1 MEKTL
6 EEMAREAVRDAGVLG
21 IATYWVHR
29 AMLFLDSLRKYGTG
43 PIASVNIYTAWCSE
57 MCQLCLDAE
66 REPERFEG
74 LFPVEEVCSYQDVT
88 GQKPFDIEH
97 GEKFYAHLADDFYA
111 RYGGLVNTKSQEE

>member
-6 EEMAREAVRDAGVLG
+6 EEMAREAVNDAIALG
-21 IATYWVHR
+21 IATHWIHR
-29 AMLFLDSLRKYGTG
+29 AMIFLDYLRKYKNKTE
-43 PIASVNIYTAWCSE
+43 PIDFDNIYTEWCSE

-66 REPERFEG
+66 NKPEMFEG

-97 GEKFYAHLADDFYA
+97 GKKFYAHLADSFYA
-111 RYGGLVNTKSQEE
+111 RYGGLVNTKG